1 MKPSPRQPKKE
12 PDTVHGIGFF
22 QKGVCIR
29 SGIAPIHF
37 RYSIAI
43 NCGTVPAVPCC
54 SSLHHGA
61 VLNLYASGIGSQ
73 VSVVFFGVLV
83 CVFDHADSDGQE
95 HRREDRHSENEAVLQ
110 GEQESVG

>member
-1 MKPSPRQPKKE
+1 MVS
-12 PDTVHGIGFF
+12 GSF

-43 NCGTVPAVPCC
+43 NYGTVPAVPCC
-54 SSLHHGA
+54 SSLHNGA

-83 CVFDHADSDGQE
+83 CVFDHADTDGQE

>member
-1 MKPSPRQPKKE
+1 MVS
-12 PDTVHGIGFF
+12 GSF

-43 NCGTVPAVPCC
+43 NC
-54 SSLHHGA
+54 A

>member
-1 MKPSPRQPKKE
+1 MVS
-12 PDTVHGIGFF
+12 GSF

-43 NCGTVPAVPCC
+43 NCGTVPAVAGVTYQQ
-54 SSLHHGA
+54 HGA
-61 VLNLYASGIGSQ
+61 GLKQLESGIGSH
-73 VSVVFFGVLV
+73 VSRGFLGGLV
-83 CVFDHADSDGQE
+83 SVFDHADSDGQE